1 MTLGLLANFCVS
13 SLHSSVCKMIVP
25 IYDRLVHLPC
35 SYTKQDVLLSKEQG
49 MSYSDDLVLMNYV
62 QAKFLDIPNIKMKI
76 SFS

>member
-13 SLHSSVCKMIVP
+13 SLHSSVFEMKVP
-25 IYDRLVHLPC
+25 IYEQLVHLPC

-62 QAKFLDIPNIKMKI
+62 QA
-76 SFS
+76 